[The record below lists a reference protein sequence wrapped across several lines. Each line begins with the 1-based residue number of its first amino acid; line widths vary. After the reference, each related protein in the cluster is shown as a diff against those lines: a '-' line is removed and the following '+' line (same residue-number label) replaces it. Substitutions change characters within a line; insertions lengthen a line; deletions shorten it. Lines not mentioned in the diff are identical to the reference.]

1 MEFTYERLEKDES
14 FEKRIEI
21 TIKSHKLLVL
31 YFDRDELFLYD
42 RTMPITIKKLVM
54 LLENIATGDYNV

>member
-1 MEFTYERLEKDES
+1 MNFTYKKLIKDEQ

-31 YFDRDELFLYD
+31 YFDKDEIFLYN
-42 RTMPITIKKLVM
+42 RAIPLPLKSWLCCEKIF
-54 LLENIATGDYNV
+54 